1 MSKQLQNPDVL
12 ENGIQRFAISGL
24 SKNRS
29 DEAVNEEIL
38 LDKHTGEFLIKNKD
52 GVVISTDYFSRRS
65 STMNNVTMIADKSNI
80 GGDLYEIDIDDIYL
94 PAKLDYNI
102 NILNGDIT
110 LSNDIR
116 KILLYLDVDEYVNID
131 NKAVPENVSGKAKV
145 EIEIGMDDGVTNTM
159 SIIKDINVLNNFV
172 INLKDTVVNKVVTSL
187 KIKSIV
193 FSRDSLQGQS
203 LILYGAYITLNI

>member
-172 INLKDTVVNKVVTSL
+172 INLKDTVGNKVVTSL

>member
-12 ENGIQRFAISGL
+12 EKGIQRFAISGL

-172 INLKDTVVNKVVTSL
+172 INLKDTVGNKVVTSL

>member
-116 KILLYLDVDEYVNID
+116 KILLYLDVDEYVSID

-172 INLKDTVVNKVVTSL
+172 INLKDTVGNKVVTSL

>member
-12 ENGIQRFAISGL
+12 EKGIQRFAISGL

-116 KILLYLDVDEYVNID
+116 KILLYLDVDEYVNVD
-131 NKAVPENVSGKAKV
+131 NKAVPENVSGKVKV

>member
-12 ENGIQRFAISGL
+12 EKGIQRFAISGL

-102 NILNGDIT
+102 NILNEDIT

-116 KILLYLDVDEYVNID
+116 KILLYLDVDEYVNVD
-131 NKAVPENVSGKAKV
+131 NKAVPENVSGKVKV

-159 SIIKDINVLNNFV
+159 SIIKDVNVLNNFV

>member
-12 ENGIQRFAISGL
+12 EKGIQRFAISGL